1 MLVSILVII
10 NRHSDEYLAE
20 TVNANIVDSLYLYLF
35 DCRTSIFSEYII
47 GFNGY
52 YSVKARHGYITAAL
66 DEAGVKSWRILP
78 RDNALSKYPSDFDVI
93 RVSSHAFYVV
103 SVPIGNLLS
112 AIEHTSFW
120 IFWSPLHRRSIKTS

>member
-1 MLVSILVII
+1 MVSLWF
-10 NRHSDEYLAE
+10 
-20 TVNANIVDSLYLYLF
+20 YLF
-35 DCRTSIFSEYII
+35 DRRTSIFPFFQNYII

-52 YSVKARHGYITAAL
+52 YSAKARHGYITAAL

-93 RVSSHAFYVV
+93 RVSSHAFRVV
-103 SVPIGNLLS
+103 SVPIGNLSS

-120 IFWSPLHRRSIKTS
+120 MIFFGRICTLGAH